1 MKILL
6 LGQGAREH
14 CIAEALN
21 SELYSFMKTRNLG
34 IMKFSKEYVISDL
47 DLEKLGK
54 FAKRINP
61 DFAFI
66 GPEGPLEK
74 GVVDHLKSLEIK
86 CFGPTKNL
94 ARIET
99 SKAFMRELME
109 KYKID
114 GAPESKVFS
123 SMEGIE
129 EYIRDINDFVV
140 KPDGLTGGK
149 GVKVSGEHL
158 KSIEEA
164 LEYSKELLRS
174 HDFVVIEEKLDGEE
188 FSLQCISD
196 GKHLAATIPVQD
208 HKRAYED
215 DQGPNTGGMG
225 SYSMN
230 NHLLPFLK
238 KKDVEKGEKITQN
251 IMKALYKETG
261 EYYKGVLYGGFILT
275 KKGVKLLEYN
285 ARFGDPEVMNIL
297 PILKNNFAEICSA
310 AVNQR
315 LKKMEFEKKAT
326 VCKYVVPKGYPINP
340 LPGKLDIPE
349 TEAKVYYASVD
360 LREDGLYM
368 TRSRAAAFV
377 GIANT
382 IEDAEKIAQNA
393 VEKVKGNVF
402 YRKDI
407 GTEKLLRKRVEHMK
421 NLQKIP

>member
-1 MKILL
+1 MRVLL

-14 CIAEALN
+14 CIAEALD
-21 SELYSFMKTRNLG
+21 SELYSFMKTRNPG
-34 IMKFSKEYVISDL
+34 IMRLSKEYIISDL
-47 DLEKLGK
+47 DFEKLGK
-54 FAKRINP
+54 FAQRINP

-66 GPEGPLEK
+66 GPEGPLEN
-74 GVVDHLKSLEIK
+74 GVVDHLTSLGIG
-86 CFGPTKNL
+86 CFGPTKSL

-99 SKAFMRELME
+99 SKAFMRKLME
-109 KYKID
+109 KYKVD
-114 GAPESKVFS
+114 GTPEFKVFS
-123 SMEGIE
+123 STEGIE
-129 EYIRDINDFVV
+129 EYMRDVNDFVV

-149 GVKVSGEHL
+149 GVKVFGEHL

-164 LEYSKELLRS
+164 LEYSQEVLSK
-174 HDFVVIEEKLDGEE
+174 HNFVVVEERLDGEE

-225 SYSMN
+225 SYSMKD
-230 NHLLPFLK
+230 HLLPFLK
-238 KKDVEKGEKITQN
+238 KKNLEKGEKITQD
-251 IMKALYKETG
+251 IMEALHKETG

-310 AVNQR
+310 AVNQD
-315 LKKMEFEKKAT
+315 LKNVEFEKKAT
-326 VCKYVVPKGYPINP
+326 VCKYVVPKGYPLNP
-340 LPGKLDIPE
+340 VSGKLE
-349 TEAKVYYASVD
+349 FAATEAKVYYASVD

-377 GIANT
+377 GIADT
-382 IEDAEKIAQNA
+382 IDDAEKIAQNA
-393 VEKVKGNVF
+393 VENVKGDVF

-407 GTEKLLRKRVEHMK
+407 GTERLLRKRVEHMK
-421 NLQKIP
+421 NLR

>member
-1 MKILL
+1 MRVLL

-21 SELYSFMKTRNLG
+21 SELYSFMKTRNPG
-34 IMKFSKEYVISDL
+34 IMKLSKEYVISDL
-47 DLEKLGK
+47 DLKKLGK

-74 GVVDHLKSLEIK
+74 GAVDYLKSLEIE
-86 CFGPTKNL
+86 CFGPTKSL

-99 SKAFMRELME
+99 SKAFMRRLME

-123 SMEGIE
+123 SIEGVE
-129 EYIRDINDFVV
+129 EYMRDINDFVV

-149 GVKVSGEHL
+149 GVKVFGEHL

-174 HDFVVIEEKLDGEE
+174 HDFVVIEERLDGEE
-188 FSLQCISD
+188 FSLQCVSD

-225 SYSMN
+225 SYSIE

-238 KKDVEKGEKITQN
+238 KKDVEKGEKITKD

-275 KKGVKLLEYN
+275 KEGVKLLEYN

-297 PILKNNFAEICSA
+297 PILKNNFAEICSDV
-310 AVNQR
+310 VNQD
-315 LKKMEFEKKAT
+315 LKKIEFEKKAT
-326 VCKYVVPKGYPINP
+326 VCKYVVPEGYPLSP
-340 LPGKLDIPE
+340 VPGKLDIPE

-382 IEDAEKIAQNA
+382 IDDAEKIAQNA
-393 VEKVKGNVF
+393 VEKVRGNVF
-402 YRKDI
+402 YRRDI

-421 NLQKIP
+421 KLRR

>member
-1 MKILL
+1 MKTLL

-21 SELYSFMKTRNLG
+21 SELYSFMKTRNPG

-114 GAPESKVFS
+114 GSPESKVFS

-129 EYIRDINDFVV
+129 GYIRDINDFVV

-174 HDFVVIEEKLDGEE
+174 HDFVVIEERLDGEE

-230 NHLLPFLK
+230 DHLLPFLK

-297 PILKNNFAEICSA
+297 PILKNNFAEICSDT
-310 AVNQR
+310 VNQN
-315 LKKMEFEKKAT
+315 LKKIEFEKKAT

-349 TEAKVYYASVD
+349 TETKVYYASVD

-421 NLQKIP
+421 NMRR

>member
-1 MKILL
+1 MKTLL

-21 SELYSFMKTRNLG
+21 SELYSFMKTRNPG

-54 FAKRINP
+54 FAKRITP

-114 GAPESKVFS
+114 GSPESKVFS

-129 EYIRDINDFVV
+129 GYIRDINDFVV

-174 HDFVVIEEKLDGEE
+174 HDFVVIEERLDGEE

-230 NHLLPFLK
+230 DHLLPFLK

-297 PILKNNFAEICSA
+297 PILKNNFAEICSDT
-310 AVNQR
+310 VNQN
-315 LKKMEFEKKAT
+315 LKKIEFEKKAT

-349 TEAKVYYASVD
+349 TETKVYYASVD

-421 NLQKIP
+421 NMRR

>member
-21 SELYSFMKTRNLG
+21 SELYSFMKTRNPG

-74 GVVDHLKSLEIK
+74 GIVDYLKSLEIK

-129 EYIRDINDFVV
+129 EYMRDINDFVV

-149 GVKVSGEHL
+149 GVKVFGEHL
-158 KSIEEA
+158 ESIEEA

-174 HDFVVIEEKLDGEE
+174 HDFVVIEERLDGEE

-208 HKRAYED
+208 HKRAYEG

-230 NHLLPFLK
+230 DHLLPFLK
-238 KKDVEKGEKITQN
+238 KKDVEKGEKITED

-340 LPGKLDIPE
+340 VPGKLDIPE

-382 IEDAEKIAQNA
+382 IEDAEKIAQSA
-393 VEKVKGNVF
+393 VEKVRGDVF

-421 NLQKIP
+421 NMQKSL

>member
-1 MKILL
+1 MRVLL

-14 CIAEALN
+14 CIAESLD
-21 SELYSFMKTRNLG
+21 SELYSFMKTRNPG
-34 IMKFSKEYVISDL
+34 IMKLSKEYIISDL
-47 DLEKLGK
+47 DFEKLGK
-54 FAKRINP
+54 FVKRINP
-61 DFAFI
+61 DFVFI

-74 GVVDHLKSLEIK
+74 GVVDYLTSLDIK

-99 SKAFMRELME
+99 SKAFMRRLME

-114 GAPESKVFS
+114 GAPEFKIFS
-123 SMEGIE
+123 SMEGIK
-129 EYIRDINDFVV
+129 EYMKDIEDFVV

-149 GVKVSGEHL
+149 GVKVFGEHL
-158 KSIEEA
+158 NSIEEA
-164 LEYSKELLRS
+164 LEYSKEILS
-174 HDFVVIEEKLDGEE
+174 KHDSVIIEERLDGEE

-196 GKHLAATIPVQD
+196 GKHLEATIPVQD

-225 SYSMN
+225 SYSMKD
-230 NHLLPFLK
+230 HLLPFLN
-238 KKDVEKGEKITQN
+238 KKDVEKAEKITKD
-251 IMKALYKETG
+251 IMEALYKETG

-297 PILKNNFAEICSA
+297 PILKNNFAEICLDT
-310 AVNQR
+310 VNQE
-315 LKKMEFEKKAT
+315 LKNVEFEKKAT
-326 VCKYVVPKGYPINP
+326 VCKYVVPKGYPLSP
-340 LPGKLDIPE
+340 VPGKLDISE
-349 TEAKVYYASVD
+349 TKARVYYASVD

-377 GIANT
+377 GIADT
-382 IEDAEKIAQNA
+382 IEGAEKIAQNA
-393 VEKVKGNVF
+393 VEKVRGNVF

-421 NLQKIP
+421 KLLTL

>member
-1 MKILL
+1 MRVLL

-14 CIAEALN
+14 CIAEALD
-21 SELYSFMKTRNLG
+21 SELYSFMKTRNPG
-34 IMKFSKEYVISDL
+34 IMELSKEYIISDL
-47 DLEKLGK
+47 DFEKLGK
-54 FAKRINP
+54 FAQRINP
-61 DFAFI
+61 DFIFI
-66 GPEGPLEK
+66 GPEGPLEN
-74 GVVDHLKSLEIK
+74 GVVDHLTSLGIG
-86 CFGPTKNL
+86 CFGPTKSL

-99 SKAFMRELME
+99 SKAFMRKLME

-114 GAPESKVFS
+114 GAPEFKVFS
-123 SMEGIE
+123 STEGIK
-129 EYIRDINDFVV
+129 EYMRDVNDFVV

-149 GVKVSGEHL
+149 GVKVFGEHL

-164 LEYSKELLRS
+164 LGYSQEVLSK
-174 HDFVVIEEKLDGEE
+174 HNFIVIEERLDGEE

-196 GKHLAATIPVQD
+196 GKHLAATVPVQD

-225 SYSMN
+225 SYSMKD
-230 NHLLPFLK
+230 HLLPFLK
-238 KKDVEKGEKITQN
+238 KKDVEKGEKITQD
-251 IMKALYKETG
+251 IMEALHKETG

-310 AVNQR
+310 AVNQD
-315 LKKMEFEKKAT
+315 LKNVEFEKKAT
-326 VCKYVVPKGYPINP
+326 VCKYVVPKGYPLNP
-340 LPGKLDIPE
+340 VPGKLEIVD
-349 TEAKVYYASVD
+349 TKAKVYYASVD
-360 LREDGLYM
+360 LKEDGLYM

-377 GIANT
+377 GIADT
-382 IEDAEKIAQNA
+382 IDDAEKIAQNA
-393 VEKVKGNVF
+393 VEKVKGDVF

-421 NLQKIP
+421 NLR

>member
-1 MKILL
+1 MKTLL

-21 SELYSFMKTRNLG
+21 SELYSFMKTRNPG

-114 GAPESKVFS
+114 GSPESKVFS

-129 EYIRDINDFVV
+129 GYIRDINDFVV

-174 HDFVVIEEKLDGEE
+174 HDFVVIEERLDGEE

-230 NHLLPFLK
+230 DHLLPFLK

-297 PILKNNFAEICSA
+297 PILKNNFAEICSDT
-310 AVNQR
+310 VNQN
-315 LKKMEFEKKAT
+315 LKKIEFEKKAT

-349 TEAKVYYASVD
+349 TETKVYYASVD

-402 YRKDI
+402 YRRDI

-421 NLQKIP
+421 NMRR

>member
-1 MKILL
+1 MRVLL

-14 CIAEALN
+14 CIAEALD
-21 SELYSFMKTRNLG
+21 SELYSFMKTRNPG
-34 IMKFSKEYVISDL
+34 IMRLSKEYIISDL
-47 DLEKLGK
+47 DFEKLGK
-54 FAKRINP
+54 FAQRINP

-66 GPEGPLEK
+66 GPEGPLEN
-74 GVVDHLKSLEIK
+74 GVVDHLTSLGIG
-86 CFGPTKNL
+86 CFGPTKSL

-99 SKAFMRELME
+99 SKAFMRKLME

-114 GAPESKVFS
+114 GTPEFKVFS
-123 SMEGIE
+123 STEGIE
-129 EYIRDINDFVV
+129 EYMRDVNDFVV
-140 KPDGLTGGK
+140 KLDGLTGGK
-149 GVKVSGEHL
+149 GVKVFGEHL

-164 LEYSKELLRS
+164 LEYSQEVLSK
-174 HDFVVIEEKLDGEE
+174 HNFVVVEERLDGEE

-225 SYSMN
+225 SYSMKD
-230 NHLLPFLK
+230 HLLPFLK
-238 KKDVEKGEKITQN
+238 KKDLEKGEKITQD
-251 IMKALYKETG
+251 IMEALHKETG

-310 AVNQR
+310 AVNLD
-315 LKKMEFEKKAT
+315 LKNVEFEKKAT
-326 VCKYVVPKGYPINP
+326 VCKYVVPKGYPLNP
-340 LPGKLDIPE
+340 VPGKLEFAD

-377 GIANT
+377 GIADT
-382 IEDAEKIAQNA
+382 IDDAEKIAQNA
-393 VEKVKGNVF
+393 VENVKGDVF

-407 GTEKLLRKRVEHMK
+407 GTERLLRKRVEHMK
-421 NLQKIP
+421 NLR